1 MVRLWGVL
9 IAALLAVSLAG
20 ALSEPCDALMLI
32 SRNTEV
38 SVGKQI
44 VEEIIDEYGGL
55 SKDVSINERVA
66 RVGAQI
72 AAVSPRKD
80 MTFTYQ
86 VVNSTVMNAFSAPGG
101 PVIITHRLASMM
113 TTDDELAFVLAH
125 ETGHITAQ
133 HARQMMNRAL
143 IAQGLGLILLRGAS
157 SAVRTGLDVAY
168 TLNDRGYSRNQE
180 YQADDYGIKLMQQA
194 GYNPEGAIKALAKL
208 GMDSSKGLNK
218 YLATHPDV
226 PRRIDRI
233 GKIARISV
241 ARQQELMKQA
251 QAEKTGDEE

>member
-1 MVRLWGVL
+1 MIRLWGL
-9 IAALLAVSLAG
+9 AIAALLLTETLGGS
-20 ALSEPCDALMLI
+20 CDALMLI

-38 SVGKQI
+38 SIGKQ
-44 VEEIIDEYGGL
+44 VAEEIIDEYGGL
-55 SKDVSINERVA
+55 SRDTETNERVA
-66 RVGAQI
+66 RIGAQI

-80 MTFTYQ
+80 VSFTYQ
-86 VVNSTVMNAFSAPGG
+86 VVNSTVVNAFAAPGG
-101 PVIITHRLASMM
+101 PVIITHKLASMM

-133 HARQMMNRAL
+133 HARQVMNRSL
-143 IAQGLGLILLRGAS
+143 IAQGLSLVLFRGTS
-157 SAVRTGLDVAY
+157 SAVRTSLDIAY

-180 YQADDYGIKLMQQA
+180 YQADDYGVKLMQLA

-208 GMDSSKGLNK
+208 GMDTNKGINK

-233 GKIARISV
+233 GKIAGIPVS
-241 ARQQELMKQA
+241 RQQELIKQA
-251 QAEKTGDEE
+251 QGEGTGNRE